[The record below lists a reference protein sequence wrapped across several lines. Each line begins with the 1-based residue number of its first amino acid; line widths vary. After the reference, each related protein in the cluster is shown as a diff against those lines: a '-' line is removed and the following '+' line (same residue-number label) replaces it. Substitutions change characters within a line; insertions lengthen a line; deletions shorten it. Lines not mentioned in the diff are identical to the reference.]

1 MKQYLSF
8 CKETACIKLKK
19 DYILN
24 INNIAGKI
32 SIVKAENKKNNSKKE
47 ILHGKHISFNSLF
60 PEEVYNQLANIRH
73 IGFEVTDSCNL
84 KCTYCIYGDLYDNH
98 IPRLNKKMDIKKAKM
113 LIDFLVIKIKSSANK
128 SILNRIAVS
137 FYGGEPLL
145 NMDFIKEMVSYT
157 QRLNDE
163 HIEFTYMVTTNAVYL
178 KKYIEFLIEHDFSIT
193 VSLDGSKENNAYR
206 KLKNNMPS
214 YDIVYSNLKYIQ
226 EHHSNFFSQKIRFN
240 TVMHNLNNS
249 QEAFS
254 FIYYNFRTVPHL
266 SEINPAGINSYKKSF
281 YKELV
286 ITKPF
291 DRNETIEND
300 MKEALGLDYGKLKQL
315 QHFIFHYNG
324 NIYDNYNELLI
335 KRKDMRRLPT
345 ATCIPFSKRIF
356 VTVSGKIYPCERIG
370 HQFVLGEITDKE
382 VKIDC
387 EYIAQKYNAY
397 YKSLEK
403 QCIKCYYQKHCHQC
417 IFDIQN
423 LDTNPVCDQKAT
435 KQMLDEYIKNNMN
448 ILAKEPHLYKRI
460 MTELIT
466 AN

>member
-1 MKQYLSF
+1 
-8 CKETACIKLKK
+8 
-19 DYILN
+19 
-24 INNIAGKI
+24 
-32 SIVKAENKKNNSKKE
+32 
-47 ILHGKHISFNSLF
+47 
-60 PEEVYNQLANIRH
+60 
-73 IGFEVTDSCNL
+73 
-84 KCTYCIYGDLYDNH
+84 
-98 IPRLNKKMDIKKAKM
+98 MDIKKAKM

-387 EYIAQKYNAY
+387 EYIACLLYTSDA
-397 YKSLEK
+397 
-403 QCIKCYYQKHCHQC
+403 
-417 IFDIQN
+417 
-423 LDTNPVCDQKAT
+423 A
-435 KQMLDEYIKNNMN
+435 DE
-448 ILAKEPHLYKRI
+448 
-460 MTELIT
+460 
-466 AN
+466 